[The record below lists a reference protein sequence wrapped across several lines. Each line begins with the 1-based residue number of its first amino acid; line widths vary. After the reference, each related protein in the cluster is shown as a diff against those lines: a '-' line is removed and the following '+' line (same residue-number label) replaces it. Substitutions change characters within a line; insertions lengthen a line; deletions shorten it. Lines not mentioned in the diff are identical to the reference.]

1 MELRSS
7 AGVTFT
13 AAKMQYKEVNGADR
27 DGILTYDIN
36 GQLNNSSGND
46 FLTIAV
52 GAGTLGSGIDECLKA
67 VGFVLSSTTYSPHS
81 TQANQKTLSID
92 VWEDGIKK
100 GLAGAQGKMTI
111 EAEAGKRVML
121 KFEFTGIWQVPAADA
136 LPAFAPGTTAVLR
149 AQGGTFTIGA
159 AAKKISK
166 LTIDVGQE
174 VVPRFD
180 VNATGGVAHYLIT
193 DYSPTISFDPEAEL
207 PAAYDINGIW
217 LAGTEAAV
225 VFAAA

>member
-1 MELRSS
+1 
-7 AGVTFT
+7 
-13 AAKMQYKEVNGADR
+13 
-27 DGILTYDIN
+27 
-36 GQLNNSSGND
+36 
-46 FLTIAV
+46 
-52 GAGTLGSGIDECLKA
+52 
-67 VGFVLSSTTYSPHS
+67 
-81 TQANQKTLSID
+81 
-92 VWEDGIKK
+92 
-100 GLAGAQGKMTI
+100 
-111 EAEAGKRVML
+111 ML

-174 VVPRFD
+174 VVPRYD
-180 VNATGGVAHYLIT
+180 VNAAGGVAHYLIT